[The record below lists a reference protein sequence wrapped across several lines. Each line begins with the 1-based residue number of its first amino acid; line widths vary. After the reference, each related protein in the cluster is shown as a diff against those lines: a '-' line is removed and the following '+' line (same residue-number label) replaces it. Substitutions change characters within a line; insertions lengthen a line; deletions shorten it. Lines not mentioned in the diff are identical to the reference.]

1 MKRLLSVFLALIA
14 AGAFASSLFQT
25 AALQD
30 TTIGLGQSFTAT
42 TTTDGSDV
50 HYALVNVLTTETT
63 NTFNTEIGLAGMC
76 YIENKSSDTNSVVEV
91 GFASSTYNMRFQNNQ
106 AALFPLA
113 TNQTALYMKAS
124 GTNSLVVLYVHEL

>member
-1 MKRLLSVFLALIA
+1 M
-14 AGAFASSLFQT
+14 
-25 AALQD
+25 
-30 TTIGLGQSFTAT
+30 
-42 TTTDGSDV
+42 

-91 GFASSTYNMRFQNNQ
+91 GFAAGTYNMRFQNNQ

-124 GTNSLVVLYVHEL
+124 GTNSLMVIYVHEL